1 MNSEI
6 LQSEIILENEKALLI
21 PFESE
26 RNIELKKIIFDD
38 DIWKYMGMYV
48 RNDQDFENYISS
60 TLKQKA
66 DGICYPFLIIDKAT
80 GKVAGSTRYGYLN
93 HASQKCEIGW
103 TWYGKEFQGTGLN
116 QACKFE
122 LLNFGF
128 EQIQFRRIQFSADL
142 ENKRSQKAI
151 EKLGAV
157 KEGVF
162 RNNYVDSEGKSKDD
176 VYFSIILEEWAKTK
190 EDNFSDFI

>member
-93 HASQKCEIGW
+93 HASQKMRNW
-103 TWYGKEFQGTGLN
+103 LDLVRKRVSRNGL
-116 QACKFE
+116 
-122 LLNFGF
+122 
-128 EQIQFRRIQFSADL
+128 
-142 ENKRSQKAI
+142 
-151 EKLGAV
+151 
-157 KEGVF
+157 
-162 RNNYVDSEGKSKDD
+162 KSS
-176 VYFSIILEEWAKTK
+176 V
-190 EDNFSDFI
+190 